1 MLKQSGVLP
10 NLPANTVLL
19 DNAAGAGC
27 VTATLLEA
35 LKRDS
40 VTLDT
45 LGRTKIVCGEIE
57 PNMLKAL
64 EQRVTENGWEKIVEV
79 KNVDALVG
87 VIPFW

>member
-10 NLPANTVLL
+10 NIPANTVLL

-27 VTATLLEA
+27 VTATLLKA

-40 VTLDT
+40 LTLDT
-45 LGRTKIVCGEIE
+45 LGGTKIVCGEIE

-64 EQRVTENGWEKIVEV
+64 RPLSNVSQRM
-79 KNVDALVG
+79 VG
-87 VIPFW
+87 RRSSK